1 MTVNYD
7 PYPTVTI
14 GAATTIPDN
23 TLSGIQINMGR
34 QDVLEQAGPGFAT
47 ISFWTDGDSPLDIE
61 LSDKVEINI
70 AKGTSGTQTIFKGI
84 ISDIAVTF
92 DAFGADGSIARYS
105 VTAVGPLAQLN
116 KRLTAATYA
125 EENDGTRV
133 YNILYDAFTT
143 TWADLVGVTSWANA
157 PDGISWAQYDADAA
171 ALVADL
177 TSDVDTPGQYTLVA
191 YSNGE
196 TNALSLAQDAANSGR
211 GVLWEASDGSL
222 YYDDYAARAFA
233 TPYALTANDIL
244 ASGLMVDAKWGEIY
258 NYVDVVYASGT
269 SSDENIVSQQ
279 LYGVLTGSKTT
290 TLKNASD
297 ALAQASDYLKSRA
310 FARVYPSAITVPLH
324 SPTVSDATRDQMAAV
339 YNGLYITCDELP
351 AVMGGELKSF
361 VEGWQ
366 WSLTRY
372 TAELTLFLSAYS
384 ETYSR
389 QVWLQVPQTT
399 TWATYNNTVTWENAT

>member
-1 MTVNYD
+1 MTTYD

-14 GAATTIPDN
+14 DDTITIADN

-47 ISFWTDGDSPLDIE
+47 VNFWTDGDSPLDIE
-61 LSDKVEINI
+61 LSDKIEIDI
-70 AKGTSGTQTIFKGI
+70 EKGTSGTQTIFTGT
-84 ISDIAVTF
+84 ISDIVVTF
-92 DAFGADGSIARYS
+92 DAYGADGSIARYS
-105 VTAVGPLAQLN
+105 VTAVGPLAQIN
-116 KRLTAATYA
+116 KRLSGASYA
-125 EENDGTRV
+125 EEADGTRV
-133 YNILYDAFTT
+133 YNILYDALVT
-143 TWADLVGVTSWANA
+143 TWADLVGSTSWTNA
-157 PDGISWAQYDADAA
+157 PNGISWADYDAEAA
-171 ALVADL
+171 ALVTGLAADI
-177 TSDVDTPGQYTLVA
+177 DTPGQYTLVA
-191 YSNGE
+191 YSGGE

-222 YYDDYAARAFA
+222 YYDDYAARALNS
-233 TPYALTANDIL
+233 PYALTANDVL
-244 ASGLMVDAKWGEIY
+244 AAGLMVDAKWGEIY
-258 NYVDVVYASGT
+258 NYVDVVYATGT
-269 SSDENIVSQQ
+269 ASDENVLSQQ

-297 ALAQASDYLKSRA
+297 ALAQATDYVKSRA

-339 YNGLYITCDELP
+339 YNGLYITCDDLP
-351 AVMGGELKSF
+351 PVMGGELKAF

-389 QVWLQVPQTT
+389 QIWLQVPQTT
-399 TWATYNNTVTWENAT
+399 TWATYDNSVIWENAA

>member
-1 MTVNYD
+1 MTVQYD
-7 PYPTVTI
+7 PYPSVTI
-14 GAATTIPDN
+14 NGSTTIPDN

-34 QDVLEQAGPGFAT
+34 QDVLEQAGPGYAS

-61 LSDKVEINI
+61 LSDNIEVKI
-70 AKGTSGTQTIFKGI
+70 AKGTSGTATIFTGT
-84 ISDIAVTF
+84 ISDIQVTF

-116 KRLTAATYA
+116 KRLSNASYA
-125 EENDGTRV
+125 EEKDGTRV
-133 YNILYDAFTT
+133 FNILSDAFTT
-143 TWADLVGVTSWANA
+143 TWADLVGNTSWTNA
-157 PDGISWAQYDADAA
+157 PNDISWAQYDAEAA
-171 ALVADL
+171 ALVTGLAA
-177 TSDVDTPGQYTLVA
+177 DVDTPGQYILVA
-191 YSNGE
+191 YSGGE

-211 GVLWEASDGSL
+211 GVLWEASDGSI
-222 YYDDYAARAFA
+222 YYDDYAARALA
-233 TPYALTANDIL
+233 SPYALTANDVL

-269 SSDENIVSQQ
+269 ASDENVLSQQ
-279 LYGVLTGSKTT
+279 LYGVLVGSKTT
-290 TLKNASD
+290 TLKNLTD
-297 ALAQASDYLKSRA
+297 AQAQASDYIKSRA
-310 FARVYPSAITVPLH
+310 FARVYPNALTVPLH

-339 YNGLYITCDELP
+339 YNGLYITCDDLP
-351 AVMGGELKSF
+351 PVMGGELKAF

-389 QVWLQVPQTT
+389 QIWLQVPQTT
-399 TWATYNNTVTWENAT
+399 TWATYDNSVIWENAA

>member
-1 MTVNYD
+1 MTTYD

-14 GAATTIPDN
+14 DDTITIADN

-47 ISFWTDGDSPLDIE
+47 VNFWTDGDSPLDIE
-61 LSDKVEINI
+61 LSDKIEIDI
-70 AKGTSGTQTIFKGI
+70 EKGTSGTARIFTGT
-84 ISDIAVTF
+84 ISDIVVTF
-92 DAFGADGSIARYS
+92 DAYGSEGSIARYS
-105 VTAVGPLAQLN
+105 VTAVGPLAQIN
-116 KRLTAATYA
+116 KRLSGASYA
-125 EENDGTRV
+125 EEADGTRV
-133 YNILYDAFTT
+133 YNILYDALVT
-143 TWADLVGVTSWANA
+143 TWADLVGSTSWTNA
-157 PDGISWAQYDADAA
+157 PDGISWADYDAEAA
-171 ALVADL
+171 ALVTGLSA
-177 TSDVDTPGQYTLVA
+177 DVDTPGQYTLVA
-191 YSNGE
+191 YSGGE

-222 YYDDYAARAFA
+222 YYDDYAARALA
-233 TPYALTANDIL
+233 SPYALTADDVL
-244 ASGLMVDAKWGEIY
+244 AAGLMVDAKWGEIY
-258 NYVDVVYASGT
+258 NYVDVVYATGT
-269 SSDENIVSQQ
+269 ASDENVLSQQ

-290 TLKNASD
+290 TLKNSSD
-297 ALAQASDYLKSRA
+297 ALAQATDYVKSRA

-339 YNGLYITCDELP
+339 YNGLYITCDDLP
-351 AVMGGELKSF
+351 PVMGGELKAF

-399 TWATYNNTVTWENAT
+399 TWATYDNSVIWENAA

>member
-70 AKGTSGTQTIFKGI
+70 AKGTSGTQTIFNGI